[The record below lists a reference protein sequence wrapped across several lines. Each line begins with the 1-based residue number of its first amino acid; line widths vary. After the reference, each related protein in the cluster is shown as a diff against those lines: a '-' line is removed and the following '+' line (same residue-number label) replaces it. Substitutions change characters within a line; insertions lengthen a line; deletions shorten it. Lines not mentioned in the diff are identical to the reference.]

1 VQACADE
8 VSGRGRSARARTKG
22 ADEVP
27 WRGQRARTK
36 CQGARRGSEGGT
48 HAKVL
53 VREEEKVGVSSGY

>member
-1 VQACADE
+1 M
-8 VSGRGRSARARTKG
+8 
-22 ADEVP
+22 
-27 WRGQRARTK
+27 K